1 MSSEAKSVLTKSA
14 LLRARHT
21 VNLRPER
28 GQRTYKSTARIAD
41 GTACHV
47 VEGDDEFQ
55 IDVPKSVGGE
65 DTGPSP
71 SVVLRAAISSC
82 VAIGIKQWAA
92 LHDLH
97 IQSVDVVLETRVD
110 ARGQLGVSDHAAPGF
125 EASDLSIEL
134 VTQHAPDEVADMVAE
149 ALRYSP
155 LVDVLKNPQTIKV
168 GVNVDAPEP

>member
-28 GQRTYKSTARIAD
+28 GQRTYKSTATISD

-47 VEGDDEFQ
+47 VEGEDTFQ

-65 DTGPSP
+65 NTGPSP

-92 LHDLH
+92 LHDVP
-97 IQSVDVVLETRVD
+97 IEAVEVALETQVD

-125 EASDLSIEL
+125 EATDLSIKL
-134 VTQHAPDEVADMVAE
+134 KTDHAADKVSEMVAE

-155 LVDVLKNPQTIKV
+155 LIDVLKNPQTVNV
-168 GVNVDAPEP
+168 GVNIDAAEQ